1 MVCPSETTGSHTKQT
16 APPRKKEDLL
26 QQRTSNSATAP
37 KKITSMNSAI
47 AASEPYTFIVGP
59 DSRKFTIH
67 SALVAKLSPCLE
79 RLVNGPMREGLEKS
93 VTWDSV
99 DAVTFGCFFQY
110 AYTGSYDVRKE
121 QQLAALKVEIRDK
134 AIDLEWPDTPT
145 DGTGTQAVEPVD
157 YGLDEPVDSVQTM
170 AEPEPEPPAEDD
182 YRPTR
187 VKKGKKKKGR
197 YESPE
202 PSSEL
207 EEPPSKQET
216 LWAKFVALRRTSVS
230 LNAVAGAE
238 EVPAETEDLVSHAKV
253 YVFADYHGIDKL
265 TTISYNNL
273 HRSLIDLNLQ
283 AKTLAGVIALF
294 QYSYE
299 TLVPDDLR
307 DLSTFRRLRSRK
319 TVESPGVPGSTGQ
332 PC

>member
-1 MVCPSETTGSHTKQT
+1 MAGYS
-16 APPRKKEDLL
+16 D
-26 QQRTSNSATAP
+26 N
-37 KKITSMNSAI
+37 
-47 AASEPYTFIVGP
+47 
-59 DSRKFTIH
+59 
-67 SALVAKLSPCLE
+67 
-79 RLVNGPMREGLEKS
+79 
-93 VTWDSV
+93 
-99 DAVTFGCFFQY
+99 
-110 AYTGSYDVRKE
+110 
-121 QQLAALKVEIRDK
+121 
-134 AIDLEWPDTPT
+134 
-145 DGTGTQAVEPVD
+145 GTGTQAVEACRH

-182 YRPTR
+182 YRPIR
-187 VKKGKKKKGR
+187 VKKGKKKGEIR
-197 YESPE
+197 VSGTFIGMQQ
-202 PSSEL
+202 
-207 EEPPSKQET
+207 PPSKQET

-238 EVPAETEDLVSHAKV
+238 EVPPETEDLVSHAKV

-307 DLSTFRRLRSRK
+307 DLIVLFAACEVERLWKVPAFRDLLNSHAELGSALVGAVINRLA
-319 TVESPGVPGSTGQ
+319 
-332 PC
+332 